1 MRNDVI
7 VEKLIAYTDKILSY
21 CNGLD
26 YDSFSTDSK
35 LVEACVFNLSQMG
48 ELANRVDE
56 DSLKPIQTCPGVCCM
71 DSAIESFMIMRE

>member
-35 LVEACVFNLSQMG
+35 LGEACVFNLSQMG
-48 ELANRVDE
+48 ELANRVGFR
-56 DSLKPIQTCPGVCCM
+56 SSPSRRALA
-71 DSAIESFMIMRE
+71 SAVWTPQSNRS